1 MQYMNLY
8 VKGLDMTVTEN
19 EVASYFSEFGEISS
33 LKVVTG
39 AGRAFV
45 CFKDRDGA
53 KAAKE

>member
-1 MQYMNLY
+1 MNLY

-33 LKVVTG
+33 LKVETG